1 MCKVE
6 VARIDDV
13 LDRAEDNDRELIRDF
28 VEYANQATKYI
39 TVFKLKIDKMN
50 EVNKMI
56 LEPIVGA

>member
-50 EVNKMI
+50 EVN
-56 LEPIVGA
+56 

>member
-1 MCKVE
+1 M
-6 VARIDDV
+6 RIDDV

-28 VEYANQATKYI
+28 AEYTNQAMKYI

-50 EVNKMI
+50 EVNVMI